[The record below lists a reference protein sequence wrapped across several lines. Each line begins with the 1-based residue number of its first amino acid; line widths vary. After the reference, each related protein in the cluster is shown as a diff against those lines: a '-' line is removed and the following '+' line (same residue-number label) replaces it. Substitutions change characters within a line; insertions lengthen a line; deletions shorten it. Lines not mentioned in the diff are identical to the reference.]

1 MPLER
6 YPQPDVVLPND
17 DDLICRYY
25 RFNRFAELV
34 RTSQL
39 HFCRADLFK
48 DENEGIPPDEY
59 IREICRQ
66 HPEAD
71 LNHMKGSL
79 AQDREASFASCWYNS
94 DAETAKMWA
103 RYGRDEE
110 TGEDGVAVISTFGK
124 LKTAISAL
132 PDRVMLGPINYS
144 RKHFGY
150 NVLRFITTKL
160 PDFGWEHEIRA
171 LIWVP
176 EWAGQSRHFDID
188 NNCHPKPLTP
198 PPPHV
203 PKGLLRN
210 LDLATLID
218 HIVISPEAN
227 EGRLTQVEQLVASR
241 GLRIPVRKSALGGYR
256 FIVTDLDAIIRYSDE
271 SK

>member
-39 HFCRADLFK
+39 HFYRADLFK

-71 LNHMKGSL
+71 FNHMKGSL

-160 PDFGWEHEIRA
+160 PASAGNTRFALSFGYGVGR
-171 LIWVP
+171 
-176 EWAGQSRHFDID
+176 
-188 NNCHPKPLTP
+188 PKPA
-198 PPPHV
+198 
-203 PKGLLRN
+203 LRYQQQ
-210 LDLATLID
+210 LPSEAAYATT
-218 HIVISPEAN
+218 STRSKRSAPEP
-227 EGRLTQVEQLVASR
+227 GPR
-241 GLRIPVRKSALGGYR
+241 
-256 FIVTDLDAIIRYSDE
+256 DLDRPHCDFTRG
-271 SK
+271 K